1 MCALHVAVLLSWKL
15 SLPYC
20 GPSDRL
26 SRSSCYPSP
35 SAHHRTLL
43 HKTYLHCVGYYHDYE
58 HLILLSEKEKSLFHL
73 LCGNICISKSILHLF
88 HWKNNSCKKKRELLK
103 FQGGFKILVF
113 PLITGISLEILGKKH
128 NCILHTFNQICWN
141 EHRSTPYRQR
151 HLVIVLEFNRFW
163 LPSNALGIYL

>member
-58 HLILLSEKEKSLFHL
+58 HLILLSEKEKKF
-73 LCGNICISKSILHLF
+73 ISFTMVIFASPNQYFIYFTEKITVV
-88 HWKNNSCKKKRELLK
+88 KKRGNYSNFKEGLK
-103 FQGGFKILVF
+103 YWYF